1 MSTVEFGLFRDN
13 LSLHIV
19 PGLRSEPKISDA
31 CMTGLVGP
39 ALLGQISR
47 DKLDPL
53 VPEKQRLIAGS
64 LS

>member
-1 MSTVEFGLFRDN
+1 MSTVGFGLFRDS

-19 PGLRSEPKISDA
+19 PGPRSEPKTSDA
-31 CMTGLVGP
+31 CMTGLAGP

-47 DKLDPL
+47 DKLDLL
-53 VPEKQRLIAGS
+53 VPEKQRLVAGS